1 MSEKHYPYIGGGFDR
16 IIFDGDG
23 SVWVP
28 EAENVKLLKELEA
41 EHVLAETLGHYHE
54 DVKAENEKLRK
65 LVQGFLSEHAD
76 YLGDGNYCIEDL
88 DLLHAMRH
96 NQAYFRHEA
105 KKLGIEEVD
114 E

>member
-1 MSEKHYPYIGGGFDR
+1 MSALEKMRKMFDECTVMAGVEPDFECIYITKDAANALFDEA
-16 IIFDGDG
+16 
-23 SVWVP
+23 
-28 EAENVKLLKELEA
+28 EAENA
-41 EHVLAETLGHYHE
+41 
-54 DVKAENEKLRK
+54 KLRK

-88 DLLHAMRH
+88 DLLHTMRH

-105 KKLGIEEVD
+105 KKLGIEVD

>member
-1 MSEKHYPYIGGGFDR
+1 MSALEKMRKMFDECTVMAGVEPDFECIYITKDAANALFDET
-16 IIFDGDG
+16 
-23 SVWVP
+23 
-28 EAENVKLLKELEA
+28 EAENA
-41 EHVLAETLGHYHE
+41 
-54 DVKAENEKLRK
+54 KLRK

-96 NQAYFRHEA
+96 NQVYFRHEA